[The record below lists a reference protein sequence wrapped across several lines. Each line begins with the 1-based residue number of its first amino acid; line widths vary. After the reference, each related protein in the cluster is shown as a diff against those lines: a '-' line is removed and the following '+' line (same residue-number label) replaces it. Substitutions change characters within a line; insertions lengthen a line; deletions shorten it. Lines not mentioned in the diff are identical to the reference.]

1 MIEPVMDADLR
12 EIRALIESAVRESV
26 ATSNEDAE
34 FLVTDILGSLKW
46 WQDHK
51 KESIHLK
58 YSSEGNI
65 VGVILVKEFWNL
77 ANLFVL
83 PTQFR
88 RGIGC
93 ALLQEVIG
101 VCKEL
106 SPRDKIQANSST
118 NAVKFYEAMG
128 FKQTGPGKDRPGG
141 CVPFEYG
148 F

>member
-1 MIEPVMDADLR
+1 L
-12 EIRALIESAVRESV
+12 
-26 ATSNEDAE
+26 TTNEDAE
-34 FLVTDILGSLKW
+34 FLVTDIFESLEW

-65 VGVILVKEFWNL
+65 VGVVLVKEFWNL
-77 ANLFVL
+77 TNLFVL
-83 PTQFR
+83 PTQYR
-88 RGIGC
+88 HGIGC
-93 ALLQEVIG
+93 ALLQEVLG
-101 VCKEL
+101 VCEGR
-106 SPRDKIQANSST
+106 SPRDKIQVNSST

>member
-1 MIEPVMDADLR
+1 MDADLS

-26 ATSNEDAE
+26 ATSDEDAE
-34 FLVTDILGSLKW
+34 FLVTDILGSLEW

-51 KESIHLK
+51 NESIHLK
-58 YSSEGNI
+58 YSSDGNI

-101 VCKEL
+101 VCKER